1 MCQSFAYLCH
11 VTLQGKSKRGKSSF
25 NLLLYTRQSWF
36 AEHTESSHSQA
47 GLETFLK
54 EQRKMQ
60 AVAKFWE
67 TPELLG
73 ELFSFLDLKSAL
85 SLARV
90 LDKDVLKRSLSSKV
104 WRRLVKR
111 SFDGVGILDWAGLDP
126 ETDYMHRTYRDETL
140 DVAQKLATILKIAN
154 TPKTLLM
161 DTLNLILQK
170 RPPTSRRRGGYSNAY
185 YSKYYSSSSLDNLQ
199 LASSHN
205 SESRAVSKWGF
216 IILEELEGALRRQP
230 PSGSTPMFT

>member
-1 MCQSFAYLCH
+1 
-11 VTLQGKSKRGKSSF
+11 
-25 NLLLYTRQSWF
+25 
-36 AEHTESSHSQA
+36 
-47 GLETFLK
+47 
-54 EQRKMQ
+54 MQ

-104 WRRLVKR
+104 FRRLVNR
-111 SFDGVGILDWAGLDP
+111 GFDGVGILDWTGLDP
-126 ETDYMHRTYRDETL
+126 ETDYRHRTYRDETL
-140 DVAQKLATILKIAN
+140 DVAQKLATMLKIAN

-170 RPPTSRRRGGYSNAY
+170 HPPTRIGVPIVMLPPPPLPWTICSWPRPTTRSPVPSQNGA
-185 YSKYYSSSSLDNLQ
+185 SSSWRSLKGPWGQ
-199 LASSHN
+199 QSS
-205 SESRAVSKWGF
+205 
-216 IILEELEGALRRQP
+216 I
-230 PSGSTPMFT
+230 SGQ